1 MENYPYCGKLVKKTF
16 SADETLKLG
25 ESFAA
30 GLNNKNLFLWGEL
43 GAGKTTFLKGL
54 GKGLAV
60 KQKVVSPSF
69 QLVRNYT
76 DGSGRL
82 RLIHLDLYRLSSLEE
97 ILHLGWNDILESDA
111 AVAVEWADR
120 ASDILPRQGVFMKFS
135 HIAPDERE
143 IEIYSEKRNIPGF

>member
-1 MENYPYCGKLVKKTF
+1 MENYSYCGKLVKKTL
-16 SADETLKLG
+16 SASETIKLG
-25 ESFAA
+25 EQFAA
-30 GLNNKNLFLWGEL
+30 GLDNKNIFLWGEL

-60 KQKVVSPSF
+60 REEVASPSF
-69 QLVRNYT
+69 QLVRSYT
-76 DGSGRL
+76 GPSGAL
-82 RLIHLDLYRLSSLEE
+82 RLMHLDLYRLNSLEE
-97 ILHLGWNDILESDA
+97 ILHLGWNDILDSDA

-120 ASDILPRQGVFMKFS
+120 AIDILPEEGIFMKFS